1 MAERNMNGMKKWMGT
16 AALLAVLALGAL
28 TEAQACYTAPADW
41 YPYDITDLKTFM
53 KGAKY
58 TDVSGTALTGMYDVT
73 ALAYQSYLTDQF
85 RDSSQNVLF
94 TNNLTSGYG
103 TKTADLTSASF
114 RTTGLYGNVNLDF
127 VTLLTDASRVRIYE
141 LTKDWVQVG
150 LTAGTLIIGMNDD
163 GIKNPCTDDF
173 DDFILAASR
182 AAPTPVPGAVWL
194 LGSGLLGLAGF
205 KRARKRA

>member
-1 MAERNMNGMKKWMGT
+1 MSGLKKWIGT
-16 AALLAVLALGAL
+16 ATLLVAL
-28 TEAQACYTAPADW
+28 TFGAMAEAQACYTAPADW
-41 YPYDITDLKTFM
+41 FPSDITDLTSFM

-58 TDVSGTALTGMYDVT
+58 TDVSGIALTGKYDVT

-94 TNNLTSGYG
+94 TNNLISGYG

-114 RTTGLYGNVNLDF
+114 RTTGLYGNANVDF
-127 VTLLTDASRVRIYE
+127 VTLLTDATRVHIYA
-141 LTKDWVQVG
+141 LTENWTKMG
-150 LTAGTLIIGMNDD
+150 LSAGTLIIGMNDD
-163 GIKNPCTDDF
+163 GIKNDCTDDF

-194 LGSGLLGLAGF
+194 LGSGLLGIMGF

>member
-1 MAERNMNGMKKWMGT
+1 MGRLKKWIGT
-16 AALLAVLALGAL
+16 TALFAALTLGAFA
-28 TEAQACYTAPADW
+28 EAQASYTTPADW

-58 TDVSGTALTGMYDVT
+58 TDVSGTALSGVYNVT

-85 RDSSQNVLF
+85 RDSNKDLLF

-114 RTTGLYGNVNLDF
+114 RTTGLYGNANLDF
-127 VTLLTDASRVRIYE
+127 VTLLTDATRVHIYE
-141 LTKDWVQVG
+141 LTKDWAQMG

-163 GIKNPCTDDF
+163 GIKNACTDDF
-173 DDFILAASR
+173 DDFILAASK

-194 LGSGLLGLAGF
+194 LGSGLLGMMGF
-205 KRARKRA
+205 KRARKNA